1 MNKNSNKYII
11 MYSVVMVVIVAT
23 MLAVTAQLLQ
33 PIQYENVLNEK
44 KDAILASLNAQDQ
57 NYNDYITAYA
67 VDAEGNKIESIT
79 ADYVISTLMSDLG
92 AAVKAKTFPVFQAK
106 DGRIVVPVIGAGLWG
121 PIWGY
126 VALDKDLNTVV
137 GAVLDH
143 KGETPGLGA
152 EIANAKFQTR
162 FVGKQIFNN
171 GVYMGITL
179 VKGGAMESDANYINQ
194 VDGISGGT
202 RTADGVSAMLI
213 GSLKNYLPLLEKLSV
228 CEDECCKSNVE
239 KSECNE

>member
-67 VDAEGNKIESIT
+67 IDAQGNKIESIT
-79 ADYVISTLMSDLG
+79 ADYVISTLMSDLA

-106 DGRIVVPVIGAGLWG
+106 DGRIVVPVIGAGLWA

-137 GAVLDH
+137 GAILDH

-152 EIANAKFQTR
+152 EIANAEFQTR

-171 GVYMGITL
+171 GKFEGITL
-179 VKGGAMESDANYINQ
+179 VKGGAIATDPNFINQ

-202 RTADGVSAMLI
+202 RTADGVSDMLI
-213 GSLKNYLPLLEKLSV
+213 VGLRNYLPLLEKLSG
-228 CEDECCKSNVE
+228 CEDECCESNVE